1 MENRLLSKKEVCNI
15 LNISLGSLDGL
26 MKRNEIN
33 YVKFNRNVR
42 FELNEVNRLI
52 NDLKV
57 SV

>member
-1 MENRLLSKKEVCNI
+1 MENRLLSKKEVCDI
-15 LNISLGSLDGL
+15 LSISLGSLDGL

-42 FELNEVNRLI
+42 FEINEVNRLI

-57 SV
+57 GI